1 MQGSKITANGDFIC
15 EIKKRMLLGEK
26 SYDQSRQHI
35 KKQKLYFANKD
46 LFSQN
51 YGFSSNHVW
60 M

>member
-15 EIKKRMLLGEK
+15 EIKGRMLLGKK

-51 YGFSSNHVW
+51 YGFSGNHVH